1 MKVFDTVRKNELEA
15 DRDKL
20 IALMKDGRQV
30 DFVLAAPVTDADG
43 YLTWD
48 TEHWSHLQGSKFI
61 RTYELKGRTL
71 RDFTH
76 FNIYDMADEFRP
88 ERAEKVTLS

>member
-1 MKVFDTVRKNELEA
+1 MKAYDSVKKISLDV
-15 DRDKL
+15 DRDAL

-30 DFVLAAPVTDADG
+30 DFVLDAPVTDEDG

-48 TEHWSHLQGSKFI
+48 TEHWSHLQGSRFI
-61 RTYELKGRTL
+61 RTYELGGRTL

-76 FNIYDMADEFRP
+76 FNIYDMATEFRL
-88 ERAEKVTLS
+88 ERAKEITVS

>member
-1 MKVFDTVRKNELEA
+1 MKVYDTVKKTELEV
-15 DRDKL
+15 DRNAL

-30 DFVLAAPVTDADG
+30 DFVLSAPVTDADG

-61 RTYELKGRTL
+61 RTYELNGRTL

-88 ERAEKVTLS
+88 ERAEKVSFF

>member
-1 MKVFDTVRKNELEA
+1 MKVFDTVNKQELDTDRKG
-15 DRDKL
+15 L
-20 IALMKDGRQV
+20 IELMKSGRQV

-61 RTYELKGRTL
+61 RTYELQGRTL

-76 FNIYDMADEFRP
+76 FNIYDMAEEFAP
-88 ERAEKVTLS
+88 ERAARVTVS